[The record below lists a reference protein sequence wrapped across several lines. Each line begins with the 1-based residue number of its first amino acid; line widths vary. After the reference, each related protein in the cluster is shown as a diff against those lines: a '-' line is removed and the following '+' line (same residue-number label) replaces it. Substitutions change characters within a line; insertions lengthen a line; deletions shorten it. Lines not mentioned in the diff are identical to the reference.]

1 MTIFDKVGTVIVTG
15 NVKDTSV
22 QATATVTVS
31 SYAGWKKQEASLMT
45 KWASDVT
52 PKNALP
58 DYPRMQMQRKEWKN
72 LNGLWQFQ
80 PGTATDV
87 VPKGKDLT
95 REILVP
101 YPMESA
107 LSGIMAH
114 YDRSWYRR
122 TFTVPKNWSGK
133 KIILNFGAV
142 DWESEVYINGKS
154 LGVHK
159 GGYDPFSYDV
169 TPYINGTGPQE
180 LMVRVYDPTDAAGN
194 PRGKQTL
201 NQGGIM
207 YTSTSGIWQTV
218 WIEPVDATTSI
229 NNLKIEPDVD
239 GGRLKL
245 TVNTLGLATGTTV
258 TATIK
263 DGKSVVGT
271 VNGNANTTLYI
282 KVPNAKLWSPD
293 KPFLYDIKVDL
304 KNGRKTLDT
313 VNSYFGMRKISMSVI
328 NGVNKI
334 LLNNK
339 VTFLMGPLD
348 QGFWPDGLYT
358 APTDAALKSDIEKE
372 KALGF
377 NMVRK
382 HIKVEPSRWYY
393 WADKLGIMV
402 WQDMPSENS
411 YMSNP
416 PTLETGSMN

>member
-1 MTIFDKVGTVIVTG
+1 
-15 NVKDTSV
+15 
-22 QATATVTVS
+22 
-31 SYAGWKKQEASLMT
+31 
-45 KWASDVT
+45 
-52 PKNALP
+52 
-58 DYPRMQMQRKEWKN
+58 
-72 LNGLWQFQ
+72 
-80 PGTATDV
+80 
-87 VPKGKDLT
+87 
-95 REILVP
+95 
-101 YPMESA
+101 ME
-107 LSGIMAH
+107 
-114 YDRSWYRR
+114 
-122 TFTVPKNWSGK
+122 GK

-169 TPYINGTGPQE
+169 TPYIKGTGPQE

-304 KNGRKTLDT
+304 K
-313 VNSYFGMRKISMSVI
+313 
-328 NGVNKI
+328 
-334 LLNNK
+334 
-339 VTFLMGPLD
+339 MG
-348 QGFWPDGLYT
+348 
-358 APTDAALKSDIEKE
+358 A
-372 KALGF
+372 
-377 NMVRK
+377 
-382 HIKVEPSRWYY
+382 
-393 WADKLGIMV
+393 KL
-402 WQDMPSENS
+402 
-411 YMSNP
+411 
-416 PTLETGSMN
+416 